1 MATLKSKLTL
11 KLTSYPIAGERMSD
25 TVEVSRDAFEPI
37 ALLVKEGLFK
47 NEKDALKS
55 LVLDQAASKIRH
67 FDTKIS
73 EMQAKYKASFEEF
86 KGHIESRKGSESFEE
101 WDDFIIWESYE
112 SARRYWADVEARL
125 KGQNA

>member
-1 MATLKSKLTL
+1 
-11 KLTSYPIAGERMSD
+11 MSD

-67 FDTKIS
+67 FDAKIL
-73 EMQAKYKASFEEF
+73 EMQAKYKVSFEEF
-86 KGHIESRKGSESFEE
+86 KGHIESRKESESFVE

>member
-1 MATLKSKLTL
+1 
-11 KLTSYPIAGERMSD
+11 MSD

-47 NEKDALKS
+47 DEKDALKS
-55 LVLDQAASKIRH
+55 LVLDQAASKIRR

-73 EMQAKYKASFEEF
+73 EMQANYKVSFEEF
-86 KGHIESRKGSESFEE
+86 KGHIESRKESESLEE

-112 SARRYWADVEARL
+112 SARRYWADFEARL
-125 KGQNA
+125 KAAKNDC

>member
-1 MATLKSKLTL
+1 
-11 KLTSYPIAGERMSD
+11 MSD
-25 TVEVSRDAFEPI
+25 TVEVSRDVFEPI

-47 NEKDALKS
+47 NEKEALKS
-55 LVLDQAASKIRH
+55 LVLDQAASKIH
-67 FDTKIS
+67 NFDTKIS
-73 EMQAKYKASFEEF
+73 EMQAKNKVSFEEF
-86 KGHIESRKGSESFEE
+86 KRRIESRKESESFEE